1 MAARPH
7 VCSGALELSLFQ
19 AGNFTYVYLNS
30 YTPWCCLKQKHSF
43 TTFEATVCVYL
54 MEPECSYLHPL
65 VDQSHQS
72 DYTYKEED
80 VPVLAEALA
89 DKRHK
94 WEEIA
99 LALRLPEAVRAEC
112 REGNSLTIKLHNVLH
127 KWVEGQYPN
136 AVLAT
141 RDNLKTALVTLVPG
155 LDFVHS
161 PDLATNRDLEE
172 NISTSLSSDTLTSSQ
187 LKSIKQVLVD
197 SYSQCSEVPKGS
209 WPPVGCKKFINL
221 GLVETSSQP
230 LNSDFSI
237 RGDADDVL
245 AKKTKVEYKE
255 VFKLYKK
262 KEKLLIVGRPGSGK
276 TTLVHKLIRDWS
288 AGKALHGAELVFLV
302 SLRML
307 NSSSSFELSEN
318 LQSYCSSKYKRGLA
332 QILQKM
338 FHNEEQLKQV
348 IDALEKVNGRGVT
361 FILDGFDEFSYSNQ
375 EESIVFALVNK
386 SYFADAMIIVT
397 SRPAATSSLRDIFD
411 ESYKTIEVFG
421 FSKSQISDY
430 ISNYPFL
437 SSSADISHPENLQG
451 FLSSHPGVLDLCYL
465 PVNCAIICFIY
476 NFKPDNLP
484 DTQTRIY
491 ELFTNSIILRQ
502 LLGKHKYKQLPSLE
516 HLEGQEKEDFKKL
529 CSLAFIMTT
538 NSQQVKT
545 TGLEQNDEVHSLGL
559 VTIDVTAG
567 LSGYLNSYS
576 FLHLT
581 LQEFLA
587 AYHLSK
593 LNDEEQMSLIQKY
606 GGAIHMRTTWKF
618 YFGLVSFEV
627 GLDRAKELFARVS
640 DEIFQIQ
647 CSYEAKQSCV
657 CQLCPLRSLLLTDTL
672 SNYDISAVA
681 YTISDFATHG
691 STMNPLKDII
701 FSSWGPGNDKLE
713 LLLNQISDRA
723 LNYIEKLSVSLA
735 DVSITDLE
743 ALADKLKLNRMRHT
757 EMQGL
762 KSLKHLKLQDVQMS
776 DEGVAELCAGLNGN
790 HNLEYLD
797 LTRNSF
803 SPIGLCKL
811 MQIDWHL
818 QQLDLSRNNI
828 GDEGAIAVARGLKG
842 NLTLKSIDLSYN
854 KIHNAG
860 VEALSLV
867 LQGNAINLDLSSNDY
882 YSPVSESLFTSLPDA
897 DVLPD
902 PARNIETASS
912 GTTPY
917 CNLHTLNLSHNC
929 YDGDPLAIIS
939 KIKSI
944 FCLNLSENEFGIS
957 KAMSIVDY
965 VAHSNNCRELKL
977 LELKNITSP
986 GLGNMHGDFSEHDI
1000 LSKGLIVNLS
1010 HNNIDKK
1017 TAVSLLTTIQNYDRV
1032 RGVLLKS
1039 DRIGDKNY
1047 NIPGYKNIDLS
1058 RVVVSIDG
1066 SCPNFYYKH
1075 IHRETR
1081 CSIL

>member
-1 MAARPH
+1 M
-7 VCSGALELSLFQ
+7 EL
-19 AGNFTYVYLNS
+19 
-30 YTPWCCLKQKHSF
+30 
-43 TTFEATVCVYL
+43 
-54 MEPECSYLHPL
+54 ECSNLHPRAER
-65 VDQSHQS
+65 SHQS
-72 DYTYKEED
+72 DYTYKKED
-80 VPVLAEALA
+80 VPDLVTALA

-141 RDNLKTALVTLVPG
+141 RDNLKTALATLVPS
-155 LDFVHS
+155 LVHS
-161 PDLATNRDLEE
+161 PDLATNCDLEE
-172 NISTSLSSDTLTSSQ
+172 NGSTSLSSDTLTSSQ
-187 LKSIKQVLVD
+187 LMSIKQVLVD

-221 GLVETSSQP
+221 GLVETSGQP
-230 LNSDFSI
+230 LKSDFSI

-245 AKKTKVEYKE
+245 AKKTQVEYKE
-255 VFKLYKK
+255 VFELYARKK
-262 KEKLLIVGRPGSGK
+262 KLLIVGRPGSGK

-288 AGKALHGAELVFLV
+288 AGKVLHGAELVFLV

-318 LQSYCSSKYKRGLA
+318 LQSYCSSRYKRGLA

-338 FHNEEQLKQV
+338 FRNEEQLKQV

-361 FILDGFDEFSYSNQ
+361 FILDGFDEFSSSNQ

-397 SRPAATSSLRDIFD
+397 SRPAATSALRDIFD

-421 FSKSQISDY
+421 FSKNQISEY
-430 ISNYPFL
+430 VSNYPFL
-437 SSSADISHPENLQG
+437 SSSADISHPEKLQE
-451 FLSSHPGVLDLCYL
+451 FLSSNPGVLDLCYL

-476 NFKPDNLP
+476 NFEPDNLP
-484 DTQTRIY
+484 DTQTQIY
-491 ELFTNSIILRQ
+491 ELFTKSIILRQ
-502 LLGKHKYKQLPSLE
+502 LIGEHKYKQLHSLE
-516 HLEGQEKEDFKKL
+516 DLKGQEKEDFKKL
-529 CSLAFIMTT
+529 CSLAFTMII
-538 NSQQVKT
+538 NSQQVT
-545 TGLEQNDEVHSLGL
+545 TTSLEHNAEAHSLGL
-559 VTIDVTAG
+559 VTTDVTAG

-587 AYHLSK
+587 AYHLSELSRK
-593 LNDEEQMSLIQKY
+593 EQMSLIQKY

-627 GLDRAKELFARVS
+627 GLDRAKELFARVNNRL
-640 DEIFQIQ
+640 FQFQ

-657 CQLCPLRSLLLTDTL
+657 CQLYPFSFLRLFDTL
-672 SNYDISAVA
+672 SSYDISAVA
-681 YTISDFATHG
+681 YVISVATHR
-691 STMNPLKDII
+691 STMKPLNNIT
-701 FSSWGPGNDKLE
+701 FSTWGPGNEKLKMF
-713 LLLNQISDRA
+713 LNQISDRA
-723 LNYIEKLSVSLA
+723 LNYIEELSVSLA

-743 ALADKLKLNRMRHT
+743 ALADKLKLNKMRHT

-762 KSLKHLKLQDVQMS
+762 KNLKHLELRYVQMS

-790 HNLEYLD
+790 HKLEYLD

-803 SPIGLCKL
+803 SALGIGKL

-818 QQLDLSRNNI
+818 QRLDLTYNNI

-854 KIHNAG
+854 EIHNAG

-867 LQGNAINLDLSSNDY
+867 LQGNAINLDLSSNNNH
-882 YSPVSESLFTSLPDA
+882 SPESESLFTSQPDA

-902 PARNIETASS
+902 PAKNIEAASS
-912 GTTPY
+912 GATPY
-917 CNLHTLNLSHNC
+917 CNLHTLNLSHNGC
-929 YDGDPLAIIS
+929 DGDPLTIIS

-944 FCLNLSENEFGIS
+944 SHLNLSRNILGIS
-957 KAMSIVDY
+957 KAMSIVEY

-986 GLGNMHGDFSEHDI
+986 KVEEMLDDFSEHGI

-1010 HNNIDKK
+1010 FNDIDKK

-1039 DRIGDKNY
+1039 DRISDKDY
-1047 NIPGYKNIDLS
+1047 KILGYKNVYPYTARLVPHGTYSDL
-1058 RVVVSIDG
+1058 
-1066 SCPNFYYKH
+1066 NFYYKH
-1075 IHRETR
+1075 THRETR
-1081 CSIL
+1081 ICSIL